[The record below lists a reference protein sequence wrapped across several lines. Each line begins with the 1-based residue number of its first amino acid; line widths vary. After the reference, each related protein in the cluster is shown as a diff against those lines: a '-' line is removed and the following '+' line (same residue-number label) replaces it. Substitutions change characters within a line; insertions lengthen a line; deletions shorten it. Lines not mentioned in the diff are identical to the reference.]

1 MISHPSRASVPNAS
15 ATLPPY
21 ETDDLGATSAS
32 SCSDDG
38 QYYHTPPSQR
48 SMTSAPTTVSIF
60 DRRCRRQSDNTRSHD
75 PASSP
80 HLPHIFP
87 LSAFPRALFRFTQP
101 RYYRVRRISTRAYSQ
116 RDKLQPRMLS
126 ILILGHLYSLRA
138 TRSLHS

>member
-15 ATLPPY
+15 ATFPPY
-21 ETDDLGATSAS
+21 ETDDLSAISTS

-38 QYYHTPPSQR
+38 QYYPTPPSQR
-48 SMTSAPTTVSIF
+48 SMTSGPTIVTIF

-80 HLPHIFP
+80 HLPHILP
-87 LSAFPRALFRFTQP
+87 LSAFPRALFGFTQP
-101 RYYRVRRISTRAYSQ
+101 RYYCVRRISIRACNQ
-116 RDKLQPRMLS
+116 RDKLQPRVLS